1 VIGVIT
7 SLIAQAIAS
16 RFDATRL
23 VTR

>member
-7 SLIAQAIAS
+7 SLTAQAIAS

-23 VTR
+23 VPR